1 MTPGSA
7 VRPGRLF
14 HYAVAVVLAAL
25 ATALKVA
32 LAAYVIPTFILPLGN
47 LFDDRG
53 PRGRS

>member
-1 MTPGSA
+1 MTPGST
-7 VRPGRLF
+7 VRPVGLR
-14 HYAVAVVLAAL
+14 HYAVAAGLSALAAL
-25 ATALKVA
+25 KVV

>member
-1 MTPGSA
+1 MTPGST
-7 VRPGRLF
+7 VRPVGLR
-14 HYAVAVVLAAL
+14 HYAVAAGLAAL

>member
-1 MTPGSA
+1 MTPGST
-7 VRPGRLF
+7 VRPVGLR
-14 HYAVAVVLAAL
+14 HYAVAAGLAAL
-25 ATALKVA
+25 ATALKVV